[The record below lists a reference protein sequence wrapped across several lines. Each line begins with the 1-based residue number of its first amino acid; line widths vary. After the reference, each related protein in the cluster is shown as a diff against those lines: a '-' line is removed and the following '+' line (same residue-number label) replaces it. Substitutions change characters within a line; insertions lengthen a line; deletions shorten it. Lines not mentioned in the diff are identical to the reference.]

1 LGMTPTVQATAK
13 GDIKLLD
20 MTISMLKHAITKY
33 NERADIDVETRSM
46 TSYHSTLTASPAG

>member
-1 LGMTPTVQATAK
+1 MTPTVQATAK